1 MGGRRV
7 CLLFCSI
14 RLEREEMYNYAE
26 GYDMRFCRED
36 TLNKHETMLCDTLGS
51 QIVFT
56 TLRGI
61 RAKGKNELD
70 LIQAHNVAA

>member
-26 GYDMRFCRED
+26 GYHMRFCRED

-51 QIVFT
+51 
-56 TLRGI
+56 
-61 RAKGKNELD
+61 
-70 LIQAHNVAA
+70 